1 MPHVQ
6 NDILFAF
13 RQGDRAAF
21 NSIYLQFRKPLI
33 TFCKVM
39 VPIEDAEEITADIF
53 VRLWKSRQQWD
64 NIKNVKAFLYVSAR
78 NACFNFIKS
87 EKVKNRKQELVTEV
101 LDREQEFILQAEIES
116 DLITLIKLEMEK
128 LPDTCRS
135 VFKMSFFDQYGN
147 AEIAAQLNIESQTV
161 RNLKTIA
168 LKAIKK
174 SLAEK
179 GLQLSTVLLLMQL
192 TKR

>member
-1 MPHVQ
+1 MQHVQ
-6 NDILFAF
+6 NDILLAF

-21 NSIYLQFRKPLI
+21 NSIYLQFRKPII
-33 TFCKVM
+33 TFCKAM

-78 NACFNFIKS
+78 NACFNFLKS
-87 EKVKNRKQELVTEV
+87 EKAKSRKQEVVTEV
-101 LDREQEFILQAEIES
+101 LEREQEFILQAEIES
-116 DLITLIKLEMEK
+116 DLITLIKSEMEK

-135 VFKMSFFDQYGN
+135 VFKMSYFDLYGN

-168 LKAIKK
+168 LKVIKK

-179 GLQLSTVLLLMQL
+179 GLQLSTVLLLIQF